1 MHEIIVNLIFLN
13 NPYLLLLFRKNGGN
27 LEIVHENI
35 ISDIK
40 LTKVT

>member
-1 MHEIIVNLIFLN
+1 MHGIQVDLI
-13 NPYLLLLFRKNGGN
+13 PRDYLEKNGGN

-40 LTKVT
+40 LGKVT